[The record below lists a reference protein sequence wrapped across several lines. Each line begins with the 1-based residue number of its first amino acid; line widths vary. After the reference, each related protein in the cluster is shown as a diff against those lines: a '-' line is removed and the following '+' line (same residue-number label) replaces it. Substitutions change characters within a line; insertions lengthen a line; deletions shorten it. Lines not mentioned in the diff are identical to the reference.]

1 MIQFCTQVMG
11 LPAPATSR
19 PITTLAPLPPPGPEL
34 PSGRILVGQDGQ
46 YLGTVSCSEYAS
58 EGIFSRYGAYGG
70 QYSSTSIWNK
80 YGTYGGRYGTYSAFS
95 KYGGSPPEIIE
106 SGSFVTYLTVGYNA
120 PLVLPHSCLR
130 TKLRGPGVSL
140 CRWAVQALVTG
151 PAAKDL
157 GADSRR
163 RWPSAR
169 APALLALA
177 HHGTAATS
185 EEHSAGARVSLLAVL
200 QRRGRRGR
208 ALYSLQETPERKLC
222 S

>member
-1 MIQFCTQVMG
+1 MQSTTDPAACEGIWATSYENGYVRGGNDKCKIAYDYIDVAEPEVIQFCTQVMG
-11 LPAPATSR
+11 LPAPATSQ

-46 YLGTVSCSEYAS
+46 YPGTVSCSEYAS

-120 PLVLPHSCLR
+120 PSIHPADLVNSCFDQG
-130 TKLRGPGVSL
+130 T
-140 CRWAVQALVTG
+140 
-151 PAAKDL
+151 
-157 GADSRR
+157 
-163 RWPSAR
+163 SAW
-169 APALLALA
+169 
-177 HHGTAATS
+177 
-185 EEHSAGARVSLLAVL
+185 E
-200 QRRGRRGR
+200 
-208 ALYSLQETPERKLC
+208 
-222 S
+222 